1 MAVVL
6 LLFPDYAEP
15 GPVKSVRQYH
25 YQGGHDTIEKKY
37 TFTLLLYLMTIKTRY
52 FGKRAL

>member
-6 LLFPDYAEP
+6 LLFPDDAEP

-37 TFTLLLYLMTIKTRY
+37 TFTLLLYLMTVKTRY